1 MDDYNQLLPP
11 TDIIPVNSQFIQKIV
26 DKIRHHEQFNA
37 LLILGLY
44 IILIIYHLRPQL
56 KKTHRRKKRVMW
68 ILLYVLVG
76 LNLVFFT
83 LYHFFP
89 RALPILSLLHIP
101 GHISYLVV
109 ILGFLALVGKHLLQ
123 SIHHKG

>member
-1 MDDYNQLLPP
+1 MDTDNQV
-11 TDIIPVNSQFIQKIV
+11 IPVDAHFIQELV
-26 DKIRHHEQFNA
+26 DKIRHHEQINA
-37 LLILGLY
+37 LLILSMY
-44 IILIIYHLRPQL
+44 IMLIFYHLRPQL
-56 KKTHRRKKRVMW
+56 KKTHQRKKRVLW

-89 RALPILSLLHIP
+89 RALHLLHPLHVP

-109 ILGFLALVGKHLLQ
+109 VLGFIVLVGRHVMAT
-123 SIHHKG
+123 IHNH